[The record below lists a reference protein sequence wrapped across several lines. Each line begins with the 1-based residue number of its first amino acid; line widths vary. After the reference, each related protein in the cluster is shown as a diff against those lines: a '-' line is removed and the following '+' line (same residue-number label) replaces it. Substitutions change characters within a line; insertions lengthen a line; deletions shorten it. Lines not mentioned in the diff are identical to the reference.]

1 MPKLLEKS
9 SSKGV
14 FDKVMSNYEKVEGKK
29 DPSCKDC
36 NLSFTVLIE
45 TNQYG
50 NLCFRCFRNRFGNDQ
65 LSTAL
70 SQMERMDTLKGWQ
83 SQEGKVYVDQDLI
96 DRAYTIFQAETLQ
109 IDYFNPPTYDMS
121 RPDQIEA
128 STFLMSIEQSDK
140 EELEDLKNLLA
151 NDEESIRKLDEMVH
165 ERCHYILVET
175 YGKCTKCNKIPL
187 NKKQKS
193 KYSDRMICH
202 VCRTTEII
210 EELKNKPL
218 MSEQEYEIF
227 YSKNADQMASRN
239 KDYINQLTWM
249 EYRLRTEN
257 DLVQNF
263 VRQRLHGLEK
273 HPIDQRGWCHYCDM
287 WHRMTPIPKSI
298 RDVLESC
305 EGCCDIV
312 KNEDFQNE
320 EIAHRIKK
328 HIKSEHKDIYKIVTE
343 KDTVFYQWAF
353 ITPEEDERRQFL
365 NWKKKNP
372 YTDDDE
378 FRKEREKWIKRHHP
392 FSREDTLVEDPN
404 QVFPSMKGYPMYKEH
419 QSDSDFDK
427 SSDLPEYRTKRF
439 ETTFVEEFAEESSK
453 ELNNYRIPELKSEL
467 KRYADGKAEQV
478 IMNYVKAYTYSLVND
493 FEKPFDKIK
502 YKNKLDEF
510 NKKLQIHD
518 EMGTLEKWLTKL
530 RVRTKIWKKETKRS
544 SLVALVANEI
554 WLVVKNEI
562 ADNKETV
569 QFVKKGIHINDIL
582 YKKILKKYELSD
594 HEKTRILNLVTR
606 IVQDSVKRSLIKQA
620 EEHPLP
626 KESWDDFEKF
636 AVKELYK
643 IAQGYQADPKGT
655 ARKTH
660 EVKKL
665 IVQKAK
671 EILDLDK
678 TEARQKYFDISEKLQ
693 EYSKEKEKR
702 KVYLTEH
709 DPIVQKAIAKKV
721 EKIDFTEFKELLKE
735 KQIFN
740 KLDYQTYLKTEVNP
754 AVPKNPETFYKKQ
767 GWHGWRDATGY
778 VPKKPALTQEVIEQ
792 IKQEIKDNW
801 DLYTSLEEGMIIYM
815 FDLWG
820 VFGIKD
826 PVERAWFNEFVKW
839 KDVPKKSN
847 AIWDY
852 LNIGDKNIIKERIIT
867 TPDKRVETRD
877 EYLDQKFSGSYKEI
891 PLFRTDTETI
901 QDVIQKSDH
910 YIPTIKDDR
919 LNKFMR
925 LKFVKN
931 IWISFFDNPNQDLS
945 VLQRNGLEFHDRVI
959 DDFERQYMSVTND
972 DLQHWTA
979 LRKFYKFSKGQPKL
993 MQRYGAFM
1001 LLTIQG
1007 LLNMFGTGTGK
1018 TLCAILGSKVINA
1031 KHVFWICP
1039 KSTIDQTKEMIMD
1052 AFPDISQVT
1061 TVLDSNDK
1069 SIPSKF
1075 FEDTTKKGHE
1085 FIKNGKYR
1093 TNYHIVNYDQFSQT
1107 KNGEMMQKQLM
1118 GKKIELFV
1126 LDESQMVKNRYET
1139 EEQAS
1144 KRRDKIIAILNNL
1157 RLQNQNMRVLMLSAT
1172 PIVNNVKEFMS
1183 LHKMLSGTDLAQH
1196 GMSGYTNVKN
1206 GARMYVESQ
1215 PFSLRYEAK
1224 YDIDIEQPITE
1235 CFGFL
1240 PDEMSDDT
1248 ARETPFIQLE
1258 TFLTEVRIPYMLK
1271 KFREIREKNPN
1282 EKLVLYT
1289 HYVGAGIIDKLQ
1301 TAFINA
1307 GYRTGVFYGEDKSG
1321 WVKEVGK
1328 DFEGKPIN
1336 EYPFKEG
1343 KLDVLI
1349 AGRTFQIGV
1358 DGAQY
1363 VCKNIFFNGFVWTPP
1378 EFEQTKGRLIRSGQ
1392 SEKKVYVHMFFA
1404 TVNNFRYD
1412 YEVKFLRVLRK
1423 QAMGDLCKD
1432 GRLPK
1437 DVALGEEKEKAKAI
1451 EKMLQ
1456 NRKSGFPTKE
1466 KLKEMHAEEAQ
1477 KQIKT
1482 ELDELQKKFPK
1493 ATFDLGEGDN

>member
-1 MPKLLEKS
+1 
-9 SSKGV
+9 
-14 FDKVMSNYEKVEGKK
+14 
-29 DPSCKDC
+29 
-36 NLSFTVLIE
+36 
-45 TNQYG
+45 
-50 NLCFRCFRNRFGNDQ
+50 
-65 LSTAL
+65 
-70 SQMERMDTLKGWQ
+70 
-83 SQEGKVYVDQDLI
+83 
-96 DRAYTIFQAETLQ
+96 
-109 IDYFNPPTYDMS
+109 
-121 RPDQIEA
+121 
-128 STFLMSIEQSDK
+128 
-140 EELEDLKNLLA
+140 
-151 NDEESIRKLDEMVH
+151 
-165 ERCHYILVET
+165 
-175 YGKCTKCNKIPL
+175 
-187 NKKQKS
+187 
-193 KYSDRMICH
+193 
-202 VCRTTEII
+202 
-210 EELKNKPL
+210 

-227 YSKNADQMASRN
+227 YSEHADLMPSRN
-239 KDYINQLTWM
+239 KDMVNQFTWM
-249 EYRLRTEN
+249 EYGLGTKPY
-257 DLVQNF
+257 LVENF
-263 VRQRLHGLEK
+263 VRQRLHALEK
-273 HPIDQRGWCHYCDM
+273 HPIDQRGWCHYCEM
-287 WHRMTPIPKSI
+287 WHKMSPVPTPIRNI
-298 RDVLESC
+298 LESC
-305 EGCCDIV
+305 QECVDIV
-312 KNEDFQNE
+312 KNQNYENE
-320 EIAHRIKK
+320 EIAHVIKK
-328 HIKSEHKDIYKIVTE
+328 HIKSAHKDVYKTIQDKNE
-343 KDTVFYQWAF
+343 FFYQWAF
-353 ITPEEDERRQFL
+353 ITPEEDERRKYL
-365 NWKKKNP
+365 TWKKQNP
-372 YTDDDE
+372 YSEEEE
-378 FRKEREKWIKRHHP
+378 FSKEREAWIRRHHP
-392 FSREDTLVEDPN
+392 FSRKDIEQEDPN
-404 QVFPSMKGYPMYKEH
+404 SVFPSMHGYPMSP
-419 QSDSDFDK
+419 QNGFDPELQR
-427 SSDLPEYRTKRF
+427 SLDLPEYRSKRF
-439 ETTFVEEFAEESSK
+439 ETTFVEEFAEESSR
-453 ELNNYRIPELKSEL
+453 EINNYRIPELKTKF
-467 KRYADGKAEQV
+467 KRYADGKAEQI
-478 IMNYVKAYTYSLVND
+478 IMNYVTAYTYSLIND
-493 FEKPFDKIK
+493 FKNPFPTEVYKKRLRAFNDRLKIK
-502 YKNKLDEF
+502 DEEGKLEDF
-510 NKKLQIHD
+510 LSQ
-518 EMGTLEKWLTKL
+518 L
-530 RVRTKIWKKETKRS
+530 RSQTKIWRKESKRS
-544 SLVALVANEI
+544 SLVSKVSNEI
-554 WLVVKNEI
+554 WEVVKQEI
-562 ADNKETV
+562 ANKKDTV
-569 QFVKKGIHINDIL
+569 EINKKGVRISDKL
-582 YKKILKKYELSD
+582 YNNILKEYDLS
-594 HEKTRILNLVTR
+594 EEEVSRILDLVKRT
-606 IVQDSVKRSLIKQA
+606 VQDSLSRSIKRQL
-620 EEHPLP
+620 ELHPLP
-626 KESWDDFEKF
+626 EKKQEE
-636 AVKELYK
+636 VLKNDNEL
-643 IAQGYQADPKGT
+643 
-655 ARKTH
+655 
-660 EVKKL
+660 
-665 IVQKAK
+665 
-671 EILDLDK
+671 
-678 TEARQKYFDISEKLQ
+678 
-693 EYSKEKEKR
+693 SKEKKT
-702 KVYLTEH
+702 KKKKIYLTEH
-709 DPIVQKAIAKKV
+709 DPIVQEALAKKV
-721 EKIDFTEFKELLKE
+721 EKVDFDEFKALLKE

-740 KLDYQTYLKTEVNP
+740 KIDYQNYLKTEENQ

-792 IKQEIKDNW
+792 IKMEIKDNW

-867 TPDKRVETRD
+867 SPNKKVETRD
-877 EYLDQKFSGSYKEI
+877 EFLSRQFSGSFKEV
-891 PLFRTDTETI
+891 PLFKTDTETI

-945 VLQRNGLEFHDRVI
+945 VLQKNGLEFHDRVI

-972 DLQHWTA
+972 YLQHWTA

-1031 KHVFWICP
+1031 KHVFWICQ

-1069 SIPSKF
+1069 SIPAKF

-1107 KNGEMMQKQLM
+1107 KNGQKMQEQLM

-1144 KRRDKIIAILNNL
+1144 KRRDKIITILNNL

-1258 TFLTEVRIPYMLK
+1258 SFLTEVRIPYMLK

-1412 YEVKFLRVLRK
+1412 YEVKFLRVMRK

-1451 EKMLQ
+1451 EKMLE
-1456 NRKSGFPTKE
+1456 NRRSGFPTKE
-1466 KLKEMHAEEAQ
+1466 RLKEMHSEEAQ

-1493 ATFDLGEGDN
+1493 ATFDLGEGKN